1 MKKITAK
8 LLLRI
13 AAIIMLLHAVGH
25 TLGIVTWQMP
35 NGKIPADLVQKMQD
49 THFLFQGKDATMAAF
64 FSGHGYAGAILLVF
78 IFAILW
84 VLSGWTD
91 KKSIPILGL
100 VSISILLLAVDE
112 ILYFFP
118 MAVFF
123 SIVAAALVFIAIQK
137 IKKLYS

>member
-1 MKKITAK
+1 MKKVTTK

-13 AAIIMLLHAVGH
+13 AAIIMLLHAIGH
-25 TLGIVTWQMP
+25 TLGIITWQMP

-78 IFAILW
+78 LFSILW
-84 VLSGWTD
+84 VLSGWKD

-100 VSISILLLAVDE
+100 VCIAILLLAIDE
-112 ILYFFP
+112 VLYFFP
-118 MAVFF
+118 MAVAF
-123 SIVAAALVFIAIQK
+123 SVLSAALVFISILK
-137 IKKLYS
+137 IKKT